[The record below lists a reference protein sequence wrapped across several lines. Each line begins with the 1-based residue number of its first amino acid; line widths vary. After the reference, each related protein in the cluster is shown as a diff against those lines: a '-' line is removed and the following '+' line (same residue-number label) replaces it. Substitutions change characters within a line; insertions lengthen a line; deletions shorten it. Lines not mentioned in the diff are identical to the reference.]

1 MVRSRRLLILSQVY
15 VPDPASVGQHLHDV
29 AKEMA
34 HRGWDVHVICSSR
47 GYDDPTH
54 CYPKHEHR
62 DGVTIRRYDLPLFS
76 KTNMIVRV
84 LGSAWAMLA
93 LFFLALFSG
102 RIDVVLFS
110 TSPPLVGL
118 LGITVAALK
127 QAKPVYWAMDLNPDQ
142 LVAMGKLSPRSLM
155 YRGLERANKIIL
167 SRSRLTITLD
177 RFMAERLHGNG
188 RRPQQVLTIPPWPH
202 ESSVE
207 PVAHADNSFR
217 HEHGLDGKFVIMYSG
232 NHSPANP
239 LDTLL
244 AAMEKLQDDDSL
256 RFAFIGGGMDK
267 PKVKKFIAERG
278 LKNVLELPYQ
288 PLEKLRYSLSAADV
302 HVVSLGEGMVGII
315 HPCKVYGAM
324 TVGRPLLFLGPSP
337 SHVDD
342 LLQADDIGRSVK
354 HGDVEGC
361 VAAINALRA
370 LPAKHR
376 ESMGVTAKRVLDA
389 TLSERRLNGQF
400 CDAIERLSTASE
412 GSAAIAPPPRPPA
425 PAIGR
430 RA

>member
-1 MVRSRRLLILSQVY
+1 
-15 VPDPASVGQHLHDV
+15 
-29 AKEMA
+29 
-34 HRGWDVHVICSSR
+34 
-47 GYDDPTH
+47 
-54 CYPKHEHR
+54 
-62 DGVTIRRYDLPLFS
+62 
-76 KTNMIVRV
+76 
-84 LGSAWAMLA
+84 
-93 LFFLALFSG
+93 
-102 RIDVVLFS
+102 
-110 TSPPLVGL
+110 
-118 LGITVAALK
+118 
-127 QAKPVYWAMDLNPDQ
+127 
-142 LVAMGKLSPRSLM
+142 
-155 YRGLERANKIIL
+155 
-167 SRSRLTITLD
+167 
-177 RFMAERLHGNG
+177 
-188 RRPQQVLTIPPWPH
+188 
-202 ESSVE
+202 
-207 PVAHADNSFR
+207 
-217 HEHGLDGKFVIMYSG
+217 MYSG